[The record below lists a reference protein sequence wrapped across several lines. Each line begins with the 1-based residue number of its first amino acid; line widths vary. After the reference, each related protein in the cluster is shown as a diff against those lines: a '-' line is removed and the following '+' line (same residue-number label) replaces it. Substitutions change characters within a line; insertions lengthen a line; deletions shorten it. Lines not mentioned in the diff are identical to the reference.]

1 MHVANEG
8 EAPVP
13 RTYRIT
19 VRGHLSERFVSAFD
33 GFAVELGPGE
43 ATLVGVIVDQSHLH
57 GILGQLR
64 DLGIEL
70 LRIDSER

>member
-1 MHVANEG
+1 MGGANRS
-8 EAPVP
+8 EATAP

-19 VRGHLSERFVSAFD
+19 VKGHLSERFASVFD
-33 GFAVELGPGE
+33 GFTVELGPDE
-43 ATLVGVIVDQSHLH
+43 ATLVGVVVDQSHLH

-70 LRIDSER
+70 LRVDSER

>member
-1 MHVANEG
+1 MRAANER
-8 EAPVP
+8 EDAAP

-19 VRGHLSERFVSAFD
+19 VRGHLSERFVSTFD

-57 GILGQLR
+57 GVLGQLR

-70 LRIDSER
+70 LRIDSEH